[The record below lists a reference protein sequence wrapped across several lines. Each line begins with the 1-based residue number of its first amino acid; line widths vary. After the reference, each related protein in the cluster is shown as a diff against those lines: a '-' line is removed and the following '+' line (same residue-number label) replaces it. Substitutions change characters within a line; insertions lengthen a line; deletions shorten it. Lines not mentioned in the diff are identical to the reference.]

1 LTGQTL
7 TIGAGGPIGRATTRE
22 LARLQVPN
30 VATARK
36 PTNSLRGLDFRDAT
50 ASTTILQDV
59 APDVVIFLANPP
71 FTSGSESDDATA
83 ALFGLERFLQLAV
96 ANGTRR
102 VVFASS
108 SAVYGT
114 AESTPRKESHPLA
127 PESRYASYKASAEE
141 VLRQASAQLGLE
153 GIALR
158 IFNVYGQGLDS
169 SLINRIF
176 ASNGNKASVLKTP
189 NYVRD
194 YIHVSDVATALASAI
209 RVPLS
214 GYAAIN
220 VGTGVA
226 TDNVWLMNQPG
237 ARGDPVDV
245 HAGYFSHSVADISAM
260 SRLLDTPSKIR
271 LDAVISLPELLLD

>member
-1 LTGQTL
+1 MTGQTL

-30 VATARK
+30 VATARY
-36 PTNSLRGLDFRDAT
+36 PTNTLRGLDFRDET
-50 ASTTILQDV
+50 VSTTV
-59 APDVVIFLANPP
+59 MREVTPDVVLFLANPELTP
-71 FTSGSESDDATA
+71 GAESDDAKG
-83 ALFGLERFLQLAV
+83 ALRSLERFFQLA
-96 ANGTRR
+96 AETGTRR

-108 SAVYGT
+108 AAVYGT
-114 AESTPRKESHPLA
+114 VEPTPRKETHPLA
-127 PESRYASYKASAEE
+127 PESHYASFKANAEE
-141 VLRQASAQLGLE
+141 LLKRASVELGLE
-153 GIALR
+153 GIVLR

-176 ASNGNKASVLKTP
+176 ASSGNKAGVLNTP
-189 NYVRD
+189 SYVRD
-194 YIHVSDVATALASAI
+194 YIHVSDVAKVLASAI
-209 RVPLS
+209 RLPPS

-271 LDAVISLPELLLD
+271 LDAAISSRELLLD

>member
-1 LTGQTL
+1 
-7 TIGAGGPIGRATTRE
+7 
-22 LARLQVPN
+22 VPN

-36 PTNSLRGLDFRDAT
+36 PTNSMRRLDFKDET
-50 ASTTILQDV
+50 TSTTIMREV
-59 APDVVIFLANPP
+59 TPDVVLFLANPQ
-71 FTSGSESDDATA
+71 FTPGSESDDAKA
-83 ALFGLERFLQLAV
+83 ALGSLERFLQLA
-96 ANGTRR
+96 AASGTRR

-114 AESTPRKESHPLA
+114 AERTPRNESHPLA
-127 PESRYASYKASAEE
+127 PESRYASFKASAEE
-141 VLRQASAQLGLE
+141 ILKQASVELGLD

-176 ASNGNKASVLKTP
+176 ASNGNKASVLKTS

-237 ARGDPVDV
+237 ARGEPVDV
-245 HAGYFSHSVADISAM
+245 HPGYFSHSVADISAM
-260 SRLLDTPSKIR
+260 SRLLETSSKIR
-271 LDAVISLPELLLD
+271 LDAAISSRELLLD

>member
-1 LTGQTL
+1 MTVQTL
-7 TIGAGGPIGRATTRE
+7 TIGAAGPIGRATTRE
-22 LARLQVPN
+22 LARIQVPN
-30 VATARK
+30 VATARN
-36 PTNSLRGLDFRDAT
+36 PTDSLRGLDFKDET
-50 ASTTILQDV
+50 ASTTIMREV
-59 APDVVIFLANPP
+59 TPDVVLFLANPQMTP
-71 FTSGSESDDATA
+71 GAESDDAKA
-83 ALFGLERFLQLAV
+83 ALGGLERFLQLA
-96 ANGTRR
+96 AETGTRR

-114 AESTPRKESHPLA
+114 TETTPRKESHPLA
-127 PESRYASYKASAEE
+127 PESLYASYKASAEE
-141 VLRQASAQLGLE
+141 VLRRASVQLGLE

-169 SLINRIF
+169 SLINQIF
-176 ASNGNKASVLKTP
+176 ASNGNKAGVLNTP

-194 YIHVSDVATALASAI
+194 YIHVSDVAKALASAI
-209 RVPLS
+209 RLPLS

-245 HAGYFSHSVADISAM
+245 HPSYFSHSVADISAM
-260 SRLLDTPSKIR
+260 SRLLDTSSKIR
-271 LDAVISLPELLLD
+271 LDAAIRSRELLLG